1 MIIIETVTNITNFI
15 FLKDD
20 PEKSDIIFIPGG
32 SFPEPSEN
40 AASLFKNN
48 YASLILPSGKY
59 SPSRNH
65 FTKPSSKSYL
75 YNGIYITEWDF
86 SKDVLLKNGVDKN
99 SILKENCAQNT
110 YENAFNSRKITDTLG
125 LNISKAIIC
134 CKSFHARRCFLYYKW
149 AYPNTKL
156 LICPSDVDDIS
167 RYNWFDS
174 EKGIDQVLSE
184 LSKTKFQFK
193 DYLKKISS

>member
-1 MIIIETVTNITNFI
+1 MIIIKTVTNITNFI
-15 FLKDD
+15 FLKNE

-40 AASLFKNN
+40 AASLFKSK
-48 YASLILPSGKY
+48 YASLILPSGKF
-59 SPSRNH
+59 SQSINH
-65 FTKPSSKSYL
+65 FIKPSSNSDL
-75 YNGIYITEWDF
+75 YDDIYITEWDF
-86 SKDVLLKNGVDKN
+86 SKEVLLKNGVDKN

-110 YENAFNSRKITDTLG
+110 YANAFNSRKITDTLG

-134 CKSFHARRCFLYYKW
+134 CKSYHARRCFLYYKC

>member
-32 SFPEPSEN
+32 SFPEPS
-40 AASLFKNN
+40 
-48 YASLILPSGKY
+48 GKY

-65 FTKPSSKSYL
+65 FTRPSSKSYL

-134 CKSFHARRCFLYYKW
+134 CKSYHARRCFLYYKC